1 MPDFKVKDLTRRLQ
15 LSKKIYEHNF
25 AILIKLGAGSRERH
39 AKKEINFFLR
49 AFSALHS
56 SIHTRLH
63 KMTYQ
68 QIELKRSHSFNL
80 LPQINR

>member
-39 AKKEINFFLR
+39 AKKENGLIS
-49 AFSALHS
+49 FSEPFQLFTAAYTQGC
-56 SIHTRLH
+56 I
-63 KMTYQ
+63 K
-68 QIELKRSHSFNL
+68 
-80 LPQINR
+80 